1 MFDERLKLLRKKC
14 GYTQVSLAE
23 TLGVSKGT
31 VAMWETGKR
40 TPDFETLIRLSDLFD
55 VRTDYILGKSN
66 DSSSAKLS
74 DDDIEQLG
82 RWELESVYTDLM
94 KLYLSLDSFGQKDV
108 ENLIKSEAQRCKE
121 QNTLQ
126 DVSNMAV
133 QITIKNK
140 E

>member
-66 DSSSAKLS
+66 DSSSAKLA

-133 QITIKNK
+133 QIAIKK
-140 E
+140 

>member
-1 MFDERLKLLRKKC
+1 MFDERLKLLRKKH

-23 TLGVSKGT
+23 ILGVSKGT

-40 TPDFETLIRLSDLFD
+40 TPDFETLIKLSDLFD

-66 DSSSAKLS
+66 DASSAKLS

-94 KLYLSLDSFGQKDV
+94 RLYLSLDSFGQKDV

-126 DVSNMAV
+126 DVSNMNV
-133 QITIKNK
+133 QITIKK
-140 E
+140 

>member
-1 MFDERLKLLRKKC
+1 MFDERLKLLRKKH

-40 TPDFETLIRLSDLFD
+40 TPDFETLIKLSDLFD

-66 DSSSAKLS
+66 DASSAKLL
-74 DDDIEQLG
+74 DDDIEQLS

-94 KLYLSLDSFGQKDV
+94 RLYLSLDSFGQKDV

-126 DVSNMAV
+126 DVSNMNV
-133 QITIKNK
+133 QITIKK
-140 E
+140 

>member
-1 MFDERLKLLRKKC
+1 MFDERLKLLRKKH

-40 TPDFETLIRLSDLFD
+40 TPDFETLIKLSDLFD

-66 DSSSAKLS
+66 DASSAKLS
-74 DDDIEQLG
+74 DDDIEQLS

-94 KLYLSLDSFGQKDV
+94 RLYLSLDSFGQKDV

-126 DVSNMAV
+126 DVSNMNV
-133 QITIKNK
+133 QITIKK
-140 E
+140 

>member
-1 MFDERLKLLRKKC
+1 MFDERLKSLRKKC

-55 VRTDYILGKSN
+55 VRKDYILGKSN

-82 RWELESVYTDLM
+82 RWELESVYTDIM

-133 QITIKNK
+133 QITIKK
-140 E
+140 

>member
-1 MFDERLKLLRKKC
+1 MFDERLRLLRKKH

-66 DSSSAKLS
+66 DASSAKLS

-82 RWELESVYTDLM
+82 RWELESVYTNLM

-126 DVSNMAV
+126 DVSNMNV
-133 QITIKNK
+133 QITIKK
-140 E
+140 

>member
-1 MFDERLKLLRKKC
+1 MFDERLKSLRKKC
-14 GYTQVSLAE
+14 GYTQVLLAE

-66 DSSSAKLS
+66 NSSSAKLS

-133 QITIKNK
+133 QITIKK
-140 E
+140 

>member
-1 MFDERLKLLRKKC
+1 MFDERLRLLRKKH

-66 DSSSAKLS
+66 DASSAKLS

-82 RWELESVYTDLM
+82 RWELESVYTNLM

-133 QITIKNK
+133 QITIKK
-140 E
+140 

>member
-1 MFDERLKLLRKKC
+1 MFAERLKDLRKKH
-14 GYTQVSLAE
+14 GYTQISLAE

-40 TPDFETLIRLSDLFD
+40 TPDFETLIGLSDLFD
-55 VRTDYILGKSN
+55 VRTDYILGKST
-66 DSSSAKLS
+66 DDSSAKLS
-74 DDDIEQLG
+74 EAETEQLG
-82 RWELESVYTDLM
+82 RWELESVYADLM

-108 ENLIKSEAQRCKE
+108 ETLIKSEAQRCKE

-133 QITIKNK
+133 QITIKK
-140 E
+140 

>member
-1 MFDERLKLLRKKC
+1 MFDERLKSLRKKC

-66 DSSSAKLS
+66 DSSSAILS
-74 DDDIEQLG
+74 DDDIEQLE

-133 QITIKNK
+133 QITIKK
-140 E
+140 

>member
-1 MFDERLKLLRKKC
+1 MFDERLKSLRKKC

-23 TLGVSKGT
+23 TLDVSKGT

-133 QITIKNK
+133 QITIKK
-140 E
+140 

>member
-1 MFDERLKLLRKKC
+1 MFDERLKSLRKKC
-14 GYTQVSLAE
+14 GYPQFSLAE

-133 QITIKNK
+133 QITIKK
-140 E
+140 

>member
-1 MFDERLKLLRKKC
+1 MFDERLKSLRKKC

-74 DDDIEQLG
+74 DDDIERLG
-82 RWELESVYTDLM
+82 RRELESVYTDLM
-94 KLYLSLDSFGQKDV
+94 ILYLSLDSFGQKDV

-126 DVSNMAV
+126 DVSNVAV
-133 QITIKNK
+133 QITIKK
-140 E
+140 

>member
-1 MFDERLKLLRKKC
+1 MFDERLRLLRKKH

-31 VAMWETGKR
+31 IAMWETGKR

-66 DSSSAKLS
+66 DTSSAKLS
-74 DDDIEQLG
+74 DDYIEQLG

-126 DVSNMAV
+126 DVSNMNI
-133 QITIKNK
+133 QITIKK
-140 E
+140 

>member
-1 MFDERLKLLRKKC
+1 MFDERLKSLRKKC

-108 ENLIKSEAQRCKE
+108 ENLIKSEVQRCKE